1 VLDDFELDSGQLED
15 LPALAFLAHE
25 RPPMTRR
32 QSGAA
37 LWATGVFADPVLNH
51 LVGRVALPQGIAA
64 MPLLAAGLATG
75 LLAQAFGF
83 RRVAEVAFVGRG
95 RLAARAAVAFKFGEL
110 RFQSLKAVQ

>member
-1 VLDDFELDSGQLED
+1 
-15 LPALAFLAHE
+15 
-25 RPPMTRR
+25 MTRR

-37 LWATGVFADPVLNH
+37 LWATGVFADPVFNH

-75 LLAQAFGF
+75 LLTQAFGF
-83 RRVAEVAFVGRG
+83 RWVAEVAFVGRG
-95 RLAARAAVAFKFGEL
+95 RLAARATVALKFGDL